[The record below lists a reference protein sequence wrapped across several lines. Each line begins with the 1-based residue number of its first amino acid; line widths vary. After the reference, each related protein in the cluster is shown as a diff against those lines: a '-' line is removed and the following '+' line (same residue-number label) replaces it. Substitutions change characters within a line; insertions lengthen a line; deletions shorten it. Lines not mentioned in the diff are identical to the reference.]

1 LIKKNNK
8 KINNNNNNQPTN
20 QNYQA
25 AGVRED

>member
-1 LIKKNNK
+1 LIKKIIKNK
-8 KINNNNNNQPTN
+8 QQQQQPTN